1 MQSYDFLQ
9 AWRERAR
16 TWQAKVP
23 APVPA
28 AMPSDVAMDGAVLA
42 GEPMVTLVEPVLPA
56 DLLAGAVADV
66 AGLLAAHRPAD
77 ADVPGAIAAAVGRA
91 SADDRAALVE
101 AVLTEGG
108 VSAWAAAHHV
118 DPALLG
124 TVAGLALQPFMAR
137 FAEAVTAV
145 APLGMW
151 RRNYCPICGSPA
163 DVCRIDPDNIRMLHC
178 PTCDTQWEHHR
189 LTCVN
194 CDTDD
199 VKNVNILTVETLEP
213 WRVEVCDV
221 CGGYTKSLDQRH
233 GGHLAMPRVDLFLED
248 ARTLAL
254 NVLAEQEGYRRGGRV
269 Q

>member
-1 MQSYDFLQ
+1 MQSYEFLKT
-9 AWRERAR
+9 WRERAR

-23 APVPA
+23 APA
-28 AMPSDVAMDGAVLA
+28 AMPSDVAMEGAVLA
-42 GEPMVTLVEPVLPA
+42 GDPLVTLVQPVLPA
-56 DLLAGAVADV
+56 DLFAGAVADV
-66 AGLLAAHRPAD
+66 AGLLAAYRTGAEAQAPT
-77 ADVPGAIAAAVGRA
+77 AIAAAVSGA
-91 SADDRAALVE
+91 SADDRTALVA

-108 VSAWAAAHHV
+108 VPAWAAAHQV
-118 DPALLG
+118 DPTLLG

-137 FAEAVTAV
+137 FAEAVTAE

-151 RRNYCPICGSPA
+151 RRNYCPTCGSPA
-163 DVCRIDPDNIRMLHC
+163 DVCRIDTDNIRMLHC

-194 CDTDD
+194 CDTEDTQ
-199 VKNVNILTVETLEP
+199 KVNILTVETLEP
-213 WRVEVCDV
+213 WRVEVCEV

-254 NVLAEQEGYRRGGRV
+254 DVLAEQEGYRRGGRV